1 MTGQQVRVWDLPLR
15 LFHWL
20 LAAAIAVLMVSGNV
34 GGLLLHWHGKIGL
47 AVVGMLAFRV
57 VWGFV
62 GSTHSRFAEF
72 FPTPRKIRRHLSS
85 SWTGVGH
92 NPLGALS
99 VLAMLAVIA
108 SQAVSGLFVNDD
120 IAYHGPLFDRVG
132 EATSAVLTG
141 YHRLAGKIL
150 LVLIALHLAAIAFYH
165 LVKKRNLIR
174 PMLTGLVDVERIDE
188 HRITGGGR
196 KALALAVML
205 AALLLYG
212 LAYYGDAPPPAV
224 AAPVW

>member
-1 MTGQQVRVWDLPLR
+1 MTAQQVRVWDLPLR

-20 LAAAIAVLMVSGNV
+20 LAAAIAVLMVSGNI
-34 GGLLLHWHGKIGL
+34 GGLLLLWHGRIGL

-62 GSTHSRFAEF
+62 GSTHSRFGEF
-72 FPTPRKIRRHLSS
+72 FPTPHRIKRYLTGT
-85 SWTGVGH
+85 WAGVGH

-99 VLAMLAVIA
+99 ALAMLAMIA
-108 SQAVSGLFVNDD
+108 SQAASGLFVNDD
-120 IAYHGPLFDRVG
+120 IAYHGPLVG
-132 EATSAVLTG
+132 LVDEATSAALTG
-141 YHRLAGKIL
+141 YHHLAGKIL

-165 LVKKRNLIR
+165 LVKRRNLIR
-174 PMLTGLVDVERIDE
+174 PMLTGLVEVERLDE

-224 AAPVW
+224 AVPVW